1 MEQKKRNTEALRK
14 YLLKSIYQS
23 NGLAAAQY
31 ASHSFD
37 ISLAAVYKQLERL
50 EQDGL
55 ITSEKQGRLKHYSL
69 VDLVVADREYPLQ
82 GLSEDTILSKDMTG
96 ILDGV
101 TSVVRSVFSY
111 VFTEMLNNAIDHSG
125 SETVSI
131 HAYRNAYAI
140 GCEIS
145 DHGVGIFSKIQSAMG
160 LEEKRFA
167 ILELAKGKFTT
178 DPSSHTGEGVFFS
191 SKVADRF
198 FIFSDALAFIGDNS
212 FGDANPVLTDKLS
225 EDQSKGTRV
234 YFEVVLDRTITF
246 ADIANRYTEAPD
258 DYDFSKTIVP
268 VKLLEY
274 REANPVFVSRSQAK
288 RLLTRF
294 ERFKNIVLDFQD
306 VDEIGQG
313 FADEI
318 FRVFAS
324 QHSDT
329 TITYI
334 NAVSMVDRMIRRAQS
349 VT

>member
-1 MEQKKRNTEALRK
+1 MELKKRNTEALRK
-14 YLLKSIYQS
+14 YLLTSIYQS
-23 NGLAAAQY
+23 NGNAAAQY
-31 ASHSFD
+31 ASHTFG

-55 ITSEKQGRLKHYSL
+55 ITSEKQGRTKRYSF
-69 VDLVVADREYPLQ
+69 VDLVAVDREYPLQ
-82 GLSEDTILSKDMTG
+82 GLSEDTILSKDMAG

-125 SETVSI
+125 SEKVTI

-145 DHGVGIFSKIQSAMG
+145 DHGVGIFRKIQNAMG

-212 FGDANPVLTDKLS
+212 VGDANPVLTDKLNV
-225 EDQSKGTRV
+225 DQSNGTRV
-234 YFEVVLDRTITF
+234 YFEVVLDRTVTF
-246 ADIANRYTEAPD
+246 ADIANRYTEAPE
-258 DYDFSKTIVP
+258 DYGFSKTIVP
-268 VKLLEY
+268 VRLLEY
-274 REANPVFVSRSQAK
+274 REVNPVFVSRSQAK

-318 FRVFAS
+318 FRVFAN
-324 QHSDT
+324 QHPDT
-329 TITYI
+329 SITYI
-334 NAVSMVDRMIRRAQS
+334 NATSMVIRMIRRAQS